1 MAIPDMLTF
10 SSRLHYKGNLLFTTA
25 HRIGAERSLDVTAP
39 DLPVLR
45 TADGRPYIPG
55 SSFKGAWRAYTEAIL
70 RTVQAQAQLGERL
83 ACDPLSHTDNC
94 LPQERVTEIKQRYQ
108 DDQPRLDETLRAE
121 SCWTCRVFGNGHLAA
136 KVLIKDLNV
145 QPKTFYRTEVR
156 DGVAIDRDSGRAADG
171 MLYGVETVPAGAVF
185 TLEIMIENA
194 SPAEL
199 GLAMLGLLAFQRGEI
214 LLGGA
219 KSRGLGWCELHPL
232 WDQSDYVTP
241 ENLLAYALR
250 PAETN
255 PAGVADDIYRS
266 WLAAFETAVQNGE
279 V

>member
-1 MAIPDMLTF
+1 MTLPDMLMFTA
-10 SSRLHYKGNLLFTTA
+10 RLRYKGDLVFTTA

-39 DLPVLR
+39 DLPILQM
-45 TADGRPYIPG
+45 ADGRPYIPG

-83 ACDPLSHTDNC
+83 ACDPLSKDASC
-94 LPQERVTEIKQRYQ
+94 LPQGRVKEIKQTYR
-108 DDQPRLDETLRAE
+108 DDQSRLDQMLREE

-136 KVLIKDLNV
+136 KALTKDLTIR
-145 QPKTFYRTEVR
+145 PETFYRTEIR
-156 DGVAIDRDSGRAADG
+156 NGVAIDRDSGRAADG
-171 MLYGVETVPAGAVF
+171 MLYRVEAVPAGAAF
-185 TLEIMIENA
+185 KLEIMIENA
-194 SPAEL
+194 SPAEM

-241 ENLLAYALR
+241 ANLLSYALR
-250 PAETN
+250 PADTGA
-255 PAGVADDIYRS
+255 AGVDEETYRG
-266 WLAAFETAVQNGE
+266 WLMAFETAVQNGE